1 MEKYWAAHPD
11 EVFSPCTSEVDGAR
25 ALRALR
31 ALKSSQV
38 FLPTARVLRGGMN
51 SGVGEVKFKL
61 PLRMDDLFLAI
72 KGIHVLP

>member
-11 EVFSPCTSEVDGAR
+11 EVFSPCTSEVDGA
-25 ALRALR
+25 RALR